1 MHYHG
6 PARWGGLH
14 PQGPYPRARRWR
26 TMVAQTKEGAVITT
40 TSRIRRILAAAI
52 ATAVVMA
59 VGLPAAQA
67 DASVGSMAA
76 SLKIE
81 PSCAA
86 CGVQSVKVE
95 GTVTMPPS
103 EAQSL
108 IDRHYNVVIRL
119 WGEDGF
125 SDDLRLGPYSPDF
138 ASASIVF
145 PGGLYFKSQKL
156 VGNSVLNEDWGG
168 DEIYAGVRLLKPD
181 RRRCAQP
188 RPTRSTAAGD

>member
-1 MHYHG
+1 M
-6 PARWGGLH
+6 
-14 PQGPYPRARRWR
+14 
-26 TMVAQTKEGAVITT
+26 TI
-40 TSRIRRILAAAI
+40 TSRIRRIVAAAA
-52 ATAVVMA
+52 ATVAVMA

-67 DASVGSMAA
+67 DAYVGSMSAN
-76 SLKIE
+76 LKIA
-81 PSCAA
+81 PYSGAY
-86 CGVQSVKVE
+86 GVQSVTVE
-95 GTVTMPPS
+95 GTVNMLPG

-108 IDRHYNVVIRL
+108 IDRRYNVVIRL

-181 RRRCAQP
+181 S
-188 RPTRSTAAGD
+188 TTLRSAETNTVYGSW

>member
-1 MHYHG
+1 M
-6 PARWGGLH
+6 
-14 PQGPYPRARRWR
+14 
-26 TMVAQTKEGAVITT
+26 TT
-40 TSRIRRILAAAI
+40 TSRIRRILAAAV
-52 ATAVVMA
+52 ATVVVMA

-181 RRRCAQP
+181 S
-188 RPTRSTAAGD
+188 TTLRSAETNTVYGSW